1 MAGDSAFAADFDQV
15 EFETGIRE
23 TMKMGMPE
31 ADAEKLTWWFK
42 RDQEYSPAD
51 TAGNPF
57 DWTDDPISDEP
68 GNPDIPDPDPN
79 HDQSLIVDYA
89 IEFSSRPAGSTTT
102 VLGEVDNSRAVV
114 TLFRV
119 DFEKI
124 KTADYAKI
132 DAATYKIQF
141 KAPPL
146 GLFTS
151 TVVQVY
157 LEAVDVAGGTKP

>member
-1 MAGDSAFAADFDQV
+1 MAGDSAFADGFDQD
-15 EFETGIRE
+15 EFESATRE
-23 TMKMGMPE
+23 TMKMGMPDD
-31 ADAEKLTWWFK
+31 DAEKLTWWFK

-51 TAGNPF
+51 MAGDPF
-57 DWTDDPISDEP
+57 DWTDAPISDEP

-102 VLGEVDNSRAVV
+102 VLGEVDNSRATI

-124 KTADYAKI
+124 KTADYATI
-132 DAATYKIQF
+132 ENTTYLIQF

-157 LEAVDVAGGTKP
+157 LEAVDES